1 MFLNN
6 RLRGVFIL
14 IELLKAVLFGVV
26 EGVTEWLPISST
38 GHMILLDEFIHL
50 GVSAEF
56 YKLFEVVIQLGAILA
71 VILLYFDKIWPL
83 RRIDNRLVLDSST
96 LSLWGKIITACLPAA
111 VIGILFDDW
120 MEEHFFTPA
129 VVAGALILY
138 GILFIIV
145 EKYNLGSKTVKDVKD
160 ISYRQAFE
168 VGLFQLFSLVP
179 GTSRSGS
186 TIIGGLLIG
195 LERSIAAEFTF
206 YLAIPVMIGA
216 SLLKLVKYILR
227 VGFVFNSNELIILA
241 TGSFVA
247 FIVSILVIRFLMSYI
262 KKHNFIV
269 FGYYRIALGLLV
281 LSYFRFLN

>member
-1 MFLNN
+1 MSKEI
-6 RLRGVFIL
+6 FIL
-14 IELLKAVLFGVV
+14 LEIIKAILFGII

-50 GVSAEF
+50 GVSAQF

-71 VILLYFDKIWPL
+71 VILLYFEKIWPL
-83 RRIDNRLVLDSST
+83 KQKDGALTLDRPT
-96 LSLWGKIITACLPAA
+96 LDLWGKIIVACLPAA

-120 MEEHFFTPA
+120 MEEHFFTPE
-129 VVAGALILY
+129 VVAITLIFY
-138 GILFIIV
+138 GILFILI
-145 EKYNLGSKTVKDVKD
+145 ESRNIGSGSVKNVKD
-160 ISYRQAFE
+160 ISYRKAIQ
-168 VGLFQLFSLVP
+168 VGIFQLLSLVP

-195 LERSIAAEFTF
+195 LERSVVAEFTF

-227 VGFVFNSNELIILA
+227 VGFVFNSNELLILA
-241 TGSFVA
+241 VGCIVA
-247 FIVSILVIRFLMSYI
+247 FVVSILVIRFLMSYI

-269 FGYYRIALGLLV
+269 FGYYRIVLGLMV
-281 LSYFRFLN
+281 LGYFWFLK